1 MGLLIFTKVKKLGK
15 SEQFITHVYDIVKSF
30 IPYIQKREEGELR

>member
-15 SEQFITHVYDIVKSF
+15 SEQFITHAYYIVKSF
-30 IPYIQKREEGELR
+30 MPLYAAHSKKEV